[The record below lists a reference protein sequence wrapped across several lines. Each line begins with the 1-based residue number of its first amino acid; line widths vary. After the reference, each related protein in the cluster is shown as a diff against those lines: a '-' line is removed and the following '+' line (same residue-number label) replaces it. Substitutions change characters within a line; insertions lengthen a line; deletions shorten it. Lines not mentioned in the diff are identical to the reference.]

1 MIQFNQLV
9 RKLSSTQERRSFA
22 WKPERR
28 INGRKSVGIYDTGN
42 QGGRWSIK
50 SFISSYL
57 VESQLLVHGSHSRH
71 KWKALGVRA
80 QAVKGIRRESY
91 VEQFGQSV
99 EEKSLSMGAED
110 HGVREKNEVSAR
122 RQSVVLVESHRSQRA

>member
-1 MIQFNQLV
+1 MLV
-9 RKLSSTQERRSFA
+9 E
-22 WKPERR
+22 
-28 INGRKSVGIYDTGN
+28 GIY
-42 QGGRWSIK
+42 
-50 SFISSYL
+50 
-57 VESQLLVHGSHSRH
+57 SRH

-110 HGVREKNEVSAR
+110 LGVRDKNEVSAR
-122 RQSVVLVESHRSQRA
+122 REPVVSVESNRSQRA